1 MKFEEEIDLLEAV
14 QKMLPSSKRNTLRRM
29 LTEGRIRV
37 DGKIIHKARHTVSI
51 GSEVSV
57 TDRSIA
63 AEEAPP
69 PQPKKKRIRIKI
81 LYEDE
86 HILVVNKQA
95 GLLSVATD
103 KMEPDT
109 LHSRS
114 LDYLREEN
122 EKAWIYIVHRL
133 DRETSGVMVFA
144 KHKRHK
150 EYLQEQFAARSVH
163 RVYHALIQG
172 TPEKQSGTIQEW
184 LLEDKF
190 LNVKA
195 VNKRHPQAKEA
206 ITHWNIEDSDETAS
220 IVQLTIETGRRH
232 QIRVGLANLG
242 HPVIG
247 DEQHGAE
254 GNPVGRIALHATAL
268 ELLHPETDDPI
279 RFEAKIPFGPE

>member
-1 MKFEEEIDLLEAV
+1 MRFEEEIDLLEAV
-14 QKMLPSSKRNTLRRM
+14 QKMLPNSKRNTLRRM

-37 DGKIIHKARHTVSI
+37 DDKIIHKARHTVSI
-51 GSEVSV
+51 GAEVSI
-57 TDRSIA
+57 TDRSSA
-63 AEEAPP
+63 AEDAPP
-69 PQPKKKRIRIKI
+69 PQTKKKPVRIKI

-103 KMEPDT
+103 KLEPDT

-122 EKAWIYIVHRL
+122 ENEWIYIVHRL

-150 EYLQEQFAARSVH
+150 EYLQEQFADRAVH

-172 TPEKQSGTIQEW
+172 TPKEQSGTIQEW

-195 VNKRHPQAKEA
+195 VNKRHPQAREA

-220 IVQLTIETGRRH
+220 LVQLTIETGRRH

-247 DEQHGAE
+247 DQQHGAD
-254 GNPVGRIALHATAL
+254 GNPIGRIALHATAL

>member
-14 QKMLPSSKRNTLRRM
+14 QKMLPTSKRNTLRRM

-37 DGKIIHKARHTVSI
+37 DGKIVHKARYIVPI
-51 GSEVSV
+51 GSDVSV
-57 TDRSIA
+57 TDRLIA
-63 AEEAPP
+63 AEDAPP

-220 IVQLTIETGRRH
+220 LVQLTIETGRRH